1 MTAAFTCAYDSRKPA
16 PCQDN
21 KDIFFFIPD
30 HIFPEN
36 ISGYTILQDLPVSVL
51 SPSYEKRMPA
61 PGIPSYHNKRK
72 AAYTAQIHGTQ
83 P

>member
-1 MTAAFTCAYDSRKPA
+1 MTTAFTCAYDSRKPA

-21 KDIFFFIPD
+21 KNIFLFIAD

-36 ISGYTILQDLPVSVL
+36 TSDHTILPDPPASVH

-72 AAYTAQIHGTQ
+72 AAYMVQIHGILL
-83 P
+83 